1 MVTAALLLI
10 HLVAFATYLGSGFGQ
25 LQLMKLSARP
35 GISADVRDAYERL
48 AALVVTRIEVPAVFV
63 SVASGIG
70 FIAQNPAYMKQGW
83 LHGKLLCVL
92 LLAVLSHLEMF
103 NARKIV
109 RARAAG
115 GASADAE
122 IGKRKARHSVLGG
135 IDALL
140 VLALLIFV
148 TFVRLR

>member
-1 MVTAALLLI
+1 VVTAALLLI

-35 GISADVRDAYERL
+35 STAADLRDAYERI
-48 AALVVTRIEVPAVFV
+48 AAAVITRIEVPAIFV
-63 SVASGIG
+63 SMASGIG
-70 FIAQNPAYMKQGW
+70 FIAQNPAFMKQGW

-92 LLAVLSHLEMF
+92 LLAILSHLEMF
-103 NARKIV
+103 NARTIV

-115 GASADAE
+115 GASADGE
-122 IGKRKARHSVLGG
+122 IAKRKARHSVLGG
-135 IDALL
+135 IGALLVVALL
-140 VLALLIFV
+140 VLV

>member
-10 HLVAFATYLGSGFGQ
+10 HLIAFAAYVGSGFGQ

-35 GISADVRDAYERL
+35 GTAADLRDAYERI
-48 AALVVTRIEVPAVFV
+48 AAAVITRIEVPAVFV
-63 SVASGIG
+63 SIASGIG
-70 FIAQNPAYMKQGW
+70 FITQNPAFMKQGW

-92 LLAVLSHLEMF
+92 LLAILSHLEMF

-115 GASADAE
+115 GASAEAE
-122 IGKRKARHSVLGG
+122 IATRKARHSVLGG
-135 IDALL
+135 IGALLVVALL
-140 VLALLIFV
+140 VLV